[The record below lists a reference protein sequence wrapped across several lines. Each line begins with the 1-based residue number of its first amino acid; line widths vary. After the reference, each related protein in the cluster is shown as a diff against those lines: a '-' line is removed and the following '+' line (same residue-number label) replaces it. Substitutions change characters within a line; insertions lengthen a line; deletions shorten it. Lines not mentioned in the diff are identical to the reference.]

1 MTVNVTLN
9 SYDSDG
15 NQADSTNMDLKDH
28 QVSDIVDSAAQ
39 LILAVQA
46 IAGET
51 SKETLARVHGEL
63 SELEEALIVAG
74 VLNGNES

>member
-15 NQADSTNMDLKDH
+15 NQADSTNMDLEDH

-39 LILAVQA
+39 LILV
-46 IAGET
+46 
-51 SKETLARVHGEL
+51 SRLV
-63 SELEEALIVAG
+63 
-74 VLNGNES
+74 N